1 MQACLIRDKRT
12 WQLLKDY
19 RKDDSGARLKTVT
32 SIKVPT
38 LASAQGCRI
47 SSPYPDKMPSFRFEH
62 NLTRPYPFKWY
73 TPAVLA
79 GFTIATI
86 IFSVLNYASTGYTLQ
101 AAYLPDPRPTSWPGM
116 DSWYKE
122 LARQP
127 RRRQQAVMSACF
139 YPHRFYTVHEQH
151 CSTVESRRRMTP
163 VQRHNKSNAVP
174 RVPRRGADRLR
185 ARNDHNFYLYPSGAR
200 RSQQVFRQVASR
212 TRKQGL
218 LPCLHAFFGLLAA
231 EPDVDVVYLQARNQ
245 GRHPLFK
252 QPTFPWE
259 R

>member
-116 DSWYKE
+116 DSWYKNWPAS
-122 LARQP
+122 LVGGNKPSCQP
-127 RRRQQAVMSACF
+127 ASI
-139 YPHRFYTVHEQH
+139 PIG
-151 CSTVESRRRMTP
+151 STLFTNNTALP
-163 VQRHNKSNAVP
+163 W
-174 RVPRRGADRLR
+174 RVD
-185 ARNDHNFYLYPSGAR
+185 Y
-200 RSQQVFRQVASR
+200 V
-212 TRKQGL
+212 
-218 LPCLHAFFGLLAA
+218 
-231 EPDVDVVYLQARNQ
+231 
-245 GRHPLFK
+245 
-252 QPTFPWE
+252 
-259 R
+259 